1 MGYGFLT
8 LGFSF
13 LAFWMA
19 RHYFAQLRA
28 PRTWP
33 TVPGRVLEKRV
44 GERPLGRGIH
54 YLAYAR
60 FTYRVGDTDYEND
73 QVYAIA
79 QTTNRL
85 WAVERFIDR
94 LPTELPVHYNPK
106 NPAQSFLILN
116 PQWMGWLAVAMGVF
130 LLPVALTWFVTG

>member
-19 RHYFAQLRA
+19 RHSFAQLRA

-33 TVPGRVLEKRV
+33 TV
-44 GERPLGRGIH
+44 
-54 YLAYAR
+54 A
-60 FTYRVGDTDYEND
+60 DTAYEND